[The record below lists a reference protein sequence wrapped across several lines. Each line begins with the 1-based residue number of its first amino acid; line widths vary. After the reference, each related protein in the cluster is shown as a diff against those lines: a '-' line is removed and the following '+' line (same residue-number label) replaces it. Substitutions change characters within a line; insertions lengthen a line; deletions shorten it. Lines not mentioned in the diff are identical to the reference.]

1 MTQLTTNYKIYLL
14 SFIYEE
20 IEKNYYNA
28 FHRKDNEKVDFYK
41 EFLNELKS
49 KNIKNKNLICILKNM
64 KEAYSKILPDL
75 PFFIDE
81 LLNDSFL
88 KDNNVFVKE

>member
-20 IEKNYYNA
+20 IEKNYFNA
-28 FHRKDNEKVDFYK
+28 LHRKDNEKVEFYK
-41 EFLNELKS
+41 ELLNEIKD
-49 KNIKNKNLICILKNM
+49 KDIKNKNLINILKNM
-64 KEAYSKILPDL
+64 KDAYSSRLPEL

-81 LLNDSFL
+81 LLKGTYT
-88 KDNNVFVKE
+88 KDRQIVVKD